1 MRYMILALTWLVLAA
16 FPAAAQD
23 AYQIKPGDTL
33 RIEVLEDSNLNRT
46 ALVLPDGTIAMP
58 MAGTIKATGRSVG
71 DVQADL
77 AKRIAPNFAATPNV
91 YVSVDKLSTATPA
104 TGTTRLVDVYVLGE
118 AGSPGHYEVK
128 SSTTLLQFMAQMGG
142 FSRFA
147 ATNRIQLLRTDRK
160 GNQTTYALD
169 LAAPANLAGRVQ
181 NGDVFIIPPRKLFE

>member
-1 MRYMILALTWLVLAA
+1 MRYMILALTWLVMAA
-16 FPAAAQD
+16 IPAAAQD
-23 AYQIKPGDTL
+23 TYQIKPGDTL
-33 RIEVLEDSNLNRT
+33 RIEVLEDSNLNRS

-58 MAGTIKATGRSVG
+58 MAGTIKATGRTVG
-71 DVQADL
+71 DLQADL

-91 YVSVDKLSTATPA
+91 YVSVDQLATPV
-104 TGTTRLVDVYVLGE
+104 TPTSNTVDVYVMGE

-128 SSTTLLQFMAQMGG
+128 PTTTMLQFMAQMGG

-160 GNQTTYALD
+160 GNQTTYSLD
-169 LAAPANLAGRVQ
+169 LASPANLAGRVQ

>member
-23 AYQIKPGDTL
+23 TYQIKPGDTL

-46 ALVLPDGTIAMP
+46 ALVLPDGTIAVP
-58 MAGTIKATGRSVG
+58 MAGTMKATGRTVG

-91 YVSVDKLSTATPA
+91 YVSVDQLAAPVTAST
-104 TGTTRLVDVYVLGE
+104 TTVDVYVLGE

-128 SSTTLLQFMAQMGG
+128 PTTTILQFMAQMGG

-160 GNQTTYALD
+160 GKQTTYSLD